1 MTAPKDPNN
10 RHWWRPPE
18 GNQFWKNRLSHG
30 RKMAIEDPE
39 ELYKKAVEYF
49 NWCDENPIYENIPVQ
64 FQGDFR
70 VEELPKPRAYLKKQ
84 LCAHIGIAQS
94 TFDRYKEREDF
105 ADTIEWIESVIYS
118 QKLQGAAAGL
128 FNASIVAKELG
139 LASKNEIT
147 GENGGPILATVDRV
161 ERVIVKP
168 SNSNG

>member
-1 MTAPKDPNN
+1 M
-10 RHWWRPPE
+10 
-18 GNQFWKNRLSHG
+18 
-30 RKMAIEDPE
+30 
-39 ELYKKAVEYF
+39 
-49 NWCDENPIYENIPVQ
+49 Q
-64 FQGDFR
+64 FQGDYR
-70 VEELPKPRAYLKKQ
+70 VEQLPKSRAYIKKQ

-147 GENGGPILATVDRV
+147 GENGGPIQATVDRV